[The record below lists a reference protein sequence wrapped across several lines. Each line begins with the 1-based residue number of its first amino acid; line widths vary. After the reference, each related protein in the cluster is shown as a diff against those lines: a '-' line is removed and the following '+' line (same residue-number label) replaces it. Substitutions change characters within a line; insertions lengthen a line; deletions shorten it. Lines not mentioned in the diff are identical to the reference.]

1 MTEFPGLREALQ
13 AWMLE
18 AVVTLTADSDAAYE
32 GLDVPGWN
40 VDSDGVFRNIARPID
55 DWDFRKREQ
64 LRQLASW
71 ANVNRAFDADDRLSR
86 QVDTF
91 VGTALGGGQIGIYGL
106 AMHVLPRPGE
116 SGHASEVFEQRYT
129 ELETYLVA
137 DELEFKTIWPVPGL
151 IVADLP
157 IELEP
162 DVVLDAMSDHELV
175 IALRTETIRPHF
187 PSEPLFQ
194 AEPASR
200 TCIRYRYRLPKLIG
214 PRGDDSSTQFQ
225 NLDQRLRDIRATIEE
240 SLALVLPE
248 PLMTAGQ
255 FGISSER
262 WNPLSGG
269 VQFQQS
275 MMPRHMRW
283 RRITVNAQRV
293 LGLQEVWRHVSH
305 RGLLVRQKGLA
316 LALRR
321 LSYQA
326 QRERA
331 EDELL
336 DIMIAA
342 EALYLIGLGKESD
355 RGELRYRLALR
366 AAVWA
371 DEHKLDMTKYEVLK
385 LMQSAYDT
393 RSAVAHGGSPDP
405 KDMKIKNQR
414 VELPE
419 LVKVIRTVVVWGCR
433 KALAAA
439 AAENRWPPD
448 WDVLILEDQ
457 RPSPAAEASANGEDS
472 ES

>member
-1 MTEFPGLREALQ
+1 MTEFPGLKEALQ
-13 AWMLE
+13 AWMME
-18 AVVTLTADSDAAYE
+18 AVATLTADSDAAYE
-32 GLDVPGWN
+32 GLGVPEWG
-40 VDSDGVFRNIARPID
+40 VDPDGVFRNIARPID
-55 DWDFRKREQ
+55 GWDFRERRQ
-64 LRQLASW
+64 LQQLASW
-71 ANVNRAFDADDRLSR
+71 PNVEQAFDADDRLSR

-91 VGTALGGGQIGIYGL
+91 VGTALGGGRIGRYGL

-116 SGHASEVFEQRYT
+116 SDRASQVLEQRYT

-151 IVADLP
+151 IVTDMP

-162 DVVLDAMSDHELV
+162 GVVLDAMSDRELV
-175 IALRTETIRPHF
+175 TALRTETVRPYF

-200 TCIRYRYRLPKLIG
+200 TCIRYRYRLTKLIG
-214 PRGDDSSTQFQ
+214 PRGDNSSTQFQ
-225 NLDQRLRDIRATIEE
+225 GLDQRLRDIRATIEE
-240 SLALVLPE
+240 SLTLVLPE

-255 FGISSER
+255 FGVSGEQWS
-262 WNPLSGG
+262 PLSGG

-275 MMPRHMRW
+275 MMPRHIRW
-283 RRITVNAQRV
+283 RRIELDAQRV
-293 LGLQEVWRHVSH
+293 LELQEAWRHVSQ
-305 RGLLVRQKGLA
+305 RELLARQKGLA

-342 EALYLIGLGKESD
+342 EALYLIGVGKESD

-371 DEHKLDMTKYEVLK
+371 DEHELDMTKYDVLK

-393 RSAVAHGGSPDP
+393 RSAVAHGGGPDP
-405 KDMKIKNQR
+405 KDMKIKGQR

-419 LVKVIRTVVVWGCR
+419 LVKITRTVVALGCR

-439 AAENRWPPD
+439 AASENRWPPD
-448 WDVLILEDQ
+448 WDVLILKDR
-457 RPSPAAEASANGEDS
+457 RPGPAA
-472 ES
+472 